1 MYKKALPLV
10 SGKKKQKLN
19 HNSALKNIADMK
31 KIVLDCVDNGWLTAD
46 PFAKFEMTRDDVDTV
61 YITQQELN
69 AIASKKISN
78 SRLSRVRDLF
88 VFCCFTG
95 LSFIDV
101 HRLKRSEINFDYNGD
116 LRIYKNRQKTG
127 TAAMIPLLLMAK

>member
-69 AIASKKISN
+69 AIASKKIST
-78 SRLSRVRDLF
+78 R
-88 VFCCFTG
+88 
-95 LSFIDV
+95 
-101 HRLKRSEINFDYNGD
+101 
-116 LRIYKNRQKTG
+116 
-127 TAAMIPLLLMAK
+127 A

>member
-1 MYKKALPLV
+1 
-10 SGKKKQKLN
+10 
-19 HNSALKNIADMK
+19 MK